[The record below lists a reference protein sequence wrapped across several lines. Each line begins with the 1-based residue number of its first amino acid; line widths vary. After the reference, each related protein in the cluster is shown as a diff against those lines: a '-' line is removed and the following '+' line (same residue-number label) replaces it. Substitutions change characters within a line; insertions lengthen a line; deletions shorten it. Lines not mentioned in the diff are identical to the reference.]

1 MLVFKHLQI
10 GMRFI
15 VRVWQ
20 QWFRSLRERNQILFL
35 DWRGYLFLSRTSAT
49 SGDAYGIYAVFE

>member
-35 DWRGYLFLSRTSAT
+35 DWRGYLFFAQAPAT